1 MKQPHPA
8 FALLGLFL
16 IGSSSLLDAHAA
28 PQGQSPQRE
37 EQRQDQRGRQEQQRP
52 QQPAQHPQQTQGQ
65 GSTQQQR
72 PQQQPSAQ
80 RPANDHRQA
89 PPQDFGDVQR
99 AFHERRAQIGRG
111 PAVPPDVHIRQGHPL
126 PHGYGKRLDECAL
139 HGLPRYEGYEWRR
152 VGSDVVLIAVTTGI
166 VYAILQGVLN

>member
-72 PQQQPSAQ
+72 PQQPSAQ

-126 PHGYGKRLDECAL
+126 PHGYGKRLDERAL